1 MSLLF
6 RYACSS
12 LRIRWHS
19 AVCGFAILGITVNIL
34 HNMHSAHAPITE
46 AELRAFVRESLSAR
60 TSKPGVYMFEEL
72 GIERGAARVD
82 LALVADGLEAFELK
96 SDLDNFGRL
105 HNQIHAYNRV
115 FDRITI
121 VTGETL
127 GGAAME
133 VLPRWWGIWTV
144 RRLKNGKL
152 ALRKLREAAE
162 NPRQDIQS
170 LATLLWR
177 DEAAQLL
184 LDETGEDPP
193 KRASRAQLC
202 ESIAER
208 VQLSS
213 LRRHVARRLVGR
225 LALGKPTPS
234 RVKVSVAS
242 AQYDDLLHL
251 DASCLDFHFPA

>member
-1 MSLLF
+1 
-6 RYACSS
+6 
-12 LRIRWHS
+12 
-19 AVCGFAILGITVNIL
+19 
-34 HNMHSAHAPITE
+34 MHSAHAPITE

-177 DEAAQLL
+177 DEAAQVL

-193 KRASRAQLC
+193 KRASRAHH
-202 ESIAER
+202 
-208 VQLSS
+208 
-213 LRRHVARRLVGR
+213 RRDRGGALE
-225 LALGKPTPS
+225 LGKLDQVAGTDWCGWIKCVPD
-234 RVKVSVAS
+234 RVHSKRGRDCGSI
-242 AQYDDLLHL
+242 
-251 DASCLDFHFPA
+251 